1 MSRGCRTTSILY
13 RELYDQTVANE
24 TSEWMTPPGGI
35 EFACDE
41 KHQGRLCEK
50 CADGYYNVGN
60 EVCSKCPASKT
71 VQILYQIGAV
81 VLVVVLWW
89 FVSAIVCSD
98 YEQVDLFFTY
108 LQIAALVQAFDG
120 TVHAVHPHHT
130 TPHHACLISS
140 RAAPR
145 NSHDYFKQS
154 NYNPHVNHRAQSYTS
169 FFFIC

>member
-1 MSRGCRTTSILY
+1 MY
-13 RELYDQTVANE
+13 RVLYDQIVANE
-24 TSEWMTPPGGI
+24 TSEWMTPLSGV

-60 EVCSKCPASKT
+60 EVCSKCAESKT
-71 VQILYQIGAV
+71 AQFLYQSGAV

-89 FVSAIVCSD
+89 VVSAVVCSD

-120 TVHAVHPHHT
+120 TVHTVHPS
-130 TPHHACLISS
+130 TPHRACFISS
-140 RAAPR
+140 YAAPR
-145 NSHDYFKQS
+145 ISYDY
-154 NYNPHVNHRAQSYTS
+154 
-169 FFFIC
+169 